1 MGRWT
6 PDEHGC
12 IYDEAGCFA
21 RLTPNKA
28 ERLASRHN
36 ADIDALTAERDELQR
51 RLDDIKHRLRDR
63 PGEPLVF
70 IDSNDLIAVAEGKM
84 TSTEPKNT
92 PFDHMPSYSRT
103 VALLDDVELDN
114 KGRAIITREHYSQ
127 LRKEFDRGV

>member
-12 IYDEAGCFA
+12 IYDETGCFA

-51 RLDDIKHRLRDR
+51 RLDAVVAIVGLEQQGEFEDWPAGEHLRALRDVR
-63 PGEPLVF
+63 A
-70 IDSNDLIAVAEGKM
+70 IAEG
-84 TSTEPKNT
+84 
-92 PFDHMPSYSRT
+92 R
-103 VALLDDVELDN
+103 DN
-114 KGRAIITREHYSQ
+114 E
-127 LRKEFDRGV
+127 

>member
-12 IYDEAGCFA
+12 IYDETGCFA

-51 RLDDIKHRLRDR
+51 RLDAVL
-63 PGEPLVF
+63 ECVTYT
-70 IDSNDLIAVAEGKM
+70 DLEWRTRERSQLSWAYVDVKSELKRRITAIAEG
-84 TSTEPKNT
+84 
-92 PFDHMPSYSRT
+92 
-103 VALLDDVELDN
+103 
-114 KGRAIITREHYSQ
+114 RE
-127 LRKEFDRGV
+127 G

>member
-36 ADIDALTAERDELQR
+36 ADIDALTAELAAANTT
-51 RLDDIKHRLRDR
+51 LGRLREAV
-63 PGEPLVF
+63 PEVLPPHMSWK
-70 IDSNDLIAVAEGKM
+70 DS
-84 TSTEPKNT
+84 
-92 PFDHMPSYSRT
+92 
-103 VALLDDVELDN
+103 LD
-114 KGRAIITREHYSQ
+114 GARAILNPENET
-127 LRKEFDRGV
+127 

>member
-1 MGRWT
+1 MSRWT

-51 RLDDIKHRLRDR
+51 RLDAILDRLPEGGVWCYTCNRATVPVREQEPYKHIPIEYNQMKTIFLCPICRRDGYAKDSCVSTLRA
-63 PGEPLVF
+63 
-70 IDSNDLIAVAEGKM
+70 IAEG
-84 TSTEPKNT
+84 
-92 PFDHMPSYSRT
+92 
-103 VALLDDVELDN
+103 
-114 KGRAIITREHYSQ
+114 RE
-127 LRKEFDRGV
+127 G